1 MSEALS
7 KKLKHLKTEVNIDDK
22 LYLNRWKPD
31 HQSHLVIKDPRV
43 CAEKC
48 TQKDCT
54 VFCPARVY
62 EWRDGRIA
70 VGHEGC
76 LECGACR
83 IACPYGNIEWNY
95 PRGGYGVQFRLA

>member
-1 MSEALS
+1 MQGQIS
-7 KKLKHLKTEVNIDDK
+7 KKLKHLKGETNIDDK

-31 HQSHLVIKDPRV
+31 HQSHLVIKDPTV

-48 TQKDCT
+48 AGKDCT
-54 VFCPARVY
+54 FFCPARVY
-62 EWRDGRIA
+62 EWRDDRIS

-83 IACPYGNIEWNY
+83 IACPHGNIGWRY